1 MIKDIETNFVY
12 LSDKLET
19 RYSDFFKR
27 FTSLLN
33 DMDIEWGIIPHTK
46 DIWVRDFM
54 PIQIDKDHFLQYSYK
69 PDYLQDKKYLKL
81 QSDPSLIC
89 ESMNLDCRKTDI
101 IIDGGNV
108 TLCGN
113 YIVMTQKV
121 FTENGKNIVDREF
134 YNTLKD
140 IFGKEVIIIPWHCID
155 PNDEYADVYGHS
167 DGFVRWCGGNKVLM
181 SNHRDFDKV
190 EAMEM
195 RRIMEL
201 YEFEVEEMFF
211 DVKNPNYDWNWAYI
225 NYLQVG
231 QKIIMPSFGIAEDR
245 HALAYE
251 QKNNPGCEVR
261 QIRMR
266 DIAANGGALHCITW
280 NIKK

>member
-54 PIQIDKDHFLQYSYK
+54 SIQIDKDHFIQYCYK
-69 PDYLQDKKYLKL
+69 PDYLQDKKCLKL
-81 QSDPSLIC
+81 QSEPSLIC
-89 ESMNLDCRKTDI
+89 ESMNLDCIKTDI

-113 YIVMTQKV
+113 YIVMTLKV
-121 FTENGKNIVDREF
+121 FSENGKNILDREF
-134 YNTLKD
+134 DNTLKD
-140 IFGKEVIIIPWHCID
+140 IFGKKVIIIPWHCID
-155 PNDEYADVYGHS
+155 PNNEYADVYGHS

-190 EAMEM
+190 EAMKM

-201 YEFEVEEMFF
+201 YEFEVEEMLF

-245 HALAYE
+245 HALAYV
-251 QKNNPGCEVR
+251 QKNNPDCEVR